1 MLHAVIMAGG
11 SGTRF
16 WPASR
21 KDRPKQLLALSGE
34 RTMLQSTVDRLGN
47 TVPPERL
54 RIATTAGLA
63 DSIAEQLPQVGRD
76 AILVEPCKRD
86 TGPAIGLAAAHL
98 LRDDPDAVMA
108 VMPSDHVIRPPE
120 AFCRALEHAHELV
133 EDDPSRLITFG
144 IVPTYAAESFGYIE
158 RGEELETQAGAPK
171 TFAVARFR
179 EKPKAD
185 VAAEYLASGRFYW
198 NSGIFVWKARTILNE
213 LAKNRPAI
221 VEQLTKI
228 AETIGTPDY
237 ERVLQIEFA
246 AIEPIS
252 IDFGVME
259 HAEDVVVIEAPFD
272 WDDLGSWRALERL
285 RAPDENGNVVD
296 GARCL
301 PIDTTRSIIRCED
314 PGHVVVTLGID
325 NLIVITTPNAT
336 LIADKTKEESIRR
349 VTKLLEE
356 HGWGEYL

>member
-21 KDRPKQLLALSGE
+21 MGRPKQLLALSGD
-34 RTMLQSTVDRLGN
+34 RTMLQATVDRLGG
-47 TVPPERL
+47 TIPPERL
-54 RIATTAGLA
+54 RIATTALLA
-63 DSIAEQLPQVGRD
+63 RPIAEQLPEVNED
-76 AILVEPCKRD
+76 AILIEPCKRD
-86 TGPAIGLAAAHL
+86 TAPAIGLAAVHL

-120 AFCRALEHAHELV
+120 AFREALEYAHALV
-133 EDDPSRLITFG
+133 RDDPSRLITFG
-144 IVPTYAAESFGYIE
+144 IVPTYPAESFGYIE
-158 RGEELETQAGAPK
+158 RAEPLEPPEAGPK

-185 VAAEYLASGRFYW
+185 VAAEYVGSGRFYW
-198 NSGIFVWKARTILNE
+198 NAGIFVWRARTILDE
-213 LAKNRPAI
+213 LANSRPTLAKR
-221 VEQLTKI
+221 LGRI
-228 AETIGTPDY
+228 AESIATPDY
-237 ERVLQIEFA
+237 QSVLEHEFA

-259 HAEDVVVIEAPFD
+259 HAKNVVVIEAPFE

-285 RAPDENGNVVD
+285 RAPDESGNVVD
-296 GARCL
+296 AAHCL
-301 PIDTTRSIIRCED
+301 AVDTSRSIIRCDD
-314 PGHVVVTLGID
+314 PDHVVVTLGVD
-325 NLIVITTPNAT
+325 DLIVIVTSGAT

-356 HGWGEYL
+356 QGLAEYL